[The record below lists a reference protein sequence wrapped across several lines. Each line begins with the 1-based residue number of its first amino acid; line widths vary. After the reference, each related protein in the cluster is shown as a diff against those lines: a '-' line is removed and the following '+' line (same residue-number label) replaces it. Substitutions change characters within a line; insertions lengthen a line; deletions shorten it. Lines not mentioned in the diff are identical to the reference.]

1 MADIYVIRNGRK
13 VNLREDN
20 ARLSVIKQKKDEQR
34 AKDIQAIKEVQQ
46 EMRDKNLVDG
56 ANRTVLAFLNG
67 LL

>member
-1 MADIYVIRNGRK
+1 MSDIYVIRNGRK